1 MSILATALPA
11 LPAHAILPA
20 VQTVVGATASIARP
34 LIGLGMLAALMVM
47 FKPLLTGLL
56 RATLLVLKPRESY
69 DDRSA
74 RRSVESVL
82 MLNRMAR
89 DMDDIQPSLAAELR
103 SIAARG

>member
-11 LPAHAILPA
+11 IPAQAILPA
-20 VQTVVGATASIARP
+20 FQTAVGATAGLVRP
-34 LIGLGMLAALMVM
+34 LIGLGMLAAILVM

-56 RATLLVLKPRESY
+56 RAALLVFKPRESRE
-69 DDRSA
+69 DRSA
-74 RRSVESVL
+74 RRLVESIL

-89 DMDDIQPSLAAELR
+89 DMDDVQPSLAAELR